1 MRLTAIGLGTV
12 FCAAFLAGAVK
23 AQQADPWDYRAPGIT
38 RPQLEGVVARYEA
51 AAQSTAYS
59 EALRAR
65 VRADADSARAR
76 LVGGDLR
83 VGDRLRIAVDG
94 QPQLT
99 DSSAVVMAGPALVLP
114 GIGTVPLGGV
124 LRSEVEARLSQSVDR
139 VYRGA
144 VARVRLLTRVTVV
157 GGVGRPGFHALP
169 SEARVDD
176 AITAAGGLAG
186 NVRLQDAYVER
197 GRERLFGP
205 DSLQVVMRAGRTLGE
220 LGIQDGDRIVVPPP
234 DMPRDP
240 YQRLQVITALTSV
253 PLSVFALL
261 QMLGWWTPP
270 NARP

>member
-1 MRLTAIGLGTV
+1 MRLTSVGVGLALG
-12 FCAAFLAGAVK
+12 AALLGRVAE

-38 RPQLEGVVARYEA
+38 RQQLEGVLARYEA
-51 AAQSTAYS
+51 AAQSPAYS

-83 VGDRLRIAVDG
+83 VGDRLRISVDG
-94 QPQLT
+94 KPELADT
-99 DSSAVVMAGPALVLP
+99 AAVVTAGPALVLP

-186 NVRLQDAYVER
+186 NVRLQDVYVER
-197 GRERLFGP
+197 GRERLFEP

-234 DMPRDP
+234 ALPRDP
-240 YQRLQVITALTSV
+240 YQRVQMITALTSV
-253 PLSVFALL
+253 PLSIFAIL
-261 QMLGWWTPP
+261 QLLGWWTPP